1 MERSGKRDE
10 EEEGEERRGEG
21 RKEKEGEEKHRSILG
36 NLDSG
41 SGPTFVIMK
50 KAVSMLDPS

>member
-1 MERSGKRDE
+1 MKRKKE
-10 EEEGEERRGEG
+10 KKGE
-21 RKEKEGEEKHRSILG
+21 EKEGEEKHRSILG